1 MFRRNS
7 KVVKGRGQRAVERP
21 PPPSIISANLRIN
34 GNLHTV
40 GDVQIDGTVE
50 GDVSSRVL
58 NIGEK
63 AVINGAIA
71 ADTVRIAGAA
81 NGEVTARIVQL
92 SSTARVI
99 GDINHQSL
107 SIDAVAYVQS
117 LCRHIEQKN
126 EVQQVSSVA
135 DSGPKVVDGVAASE
149 TGTRSAGRGK
159 VSDSR
164 PGPVKVVG

>member
-7 KVVKGRGQRAVERP
+7 TITKRRGQRAVERP
-21 PPPSIISANLRIN
+21 PPPSIISINLRIR
-34 GNLHTV
+34 GDLHTD
-40 GDVQIDGTVE
+40 GDVQVDGTVE

-63 AVINGAIA
+63 AVINGSIA

-81 NGEVTARIVQL
+81 NGEITARIVQL

-107 SIDAVAYVQS
+107 SIDAGAYVQG
-117 LCRHIEQKN
+117 LCRQIEQKN
-126 EVQQVSSVA
+126 EAQQVSSVA
-135 DSGPKVVDGVAASE
+135 ESGPQVGGLSAAS
-149 TGTRSAGRGK
+149 GSDVQPVNRGNAP
-159 VSDSR
+159 DPR
-164 PGPVKVVG
+164 LGPVKVVG

>member
-1 MFRRNS
+1 MFRRS
-7 KVVKGRGQRAVERP
+7 STAAKRRGQRAVERP
-21 PPPSIISANLRIN
+21 PPPSIISANLRIK
-34 GNLHTV
+34 GNLHTD

-71 ADTVRIAGAA
+71 ADTVRIAGSA
-81 NGEVTARIVQL
+81 NGEVTARVVQL

-107 SIDAVAYVQS
+107 SIDAGAYVQG
-117 LCRHIEQKN
+117 LCRHIEQKK
-126 EVQQVSSVA
+126 EPQQVSSGAESKPQVGGRNTARESDVQPA
-135 DSGPKVVDGVAASE
+135 DR
-149 TGTRSAGRGK
+149 GTEP
-159 VSDSR
+159 DPR
-164 PGPVKVVG
+164 PGPVKVAG

>member
-1 MFRRNS
+1 MFRRSS
-7 KVVKGRGQRAVERP
+7 KLAKGRGQRAVERP
-21 PPPSIISANLRIN
+21 PPPSIISANLQIK
-34 GNLHTV
+34 GNLHTD

-107 SIDAVAYVQS
+107 LIDAGAYVQG
-117 LCRHIEQKN
+117 LCRHVEQKN
-126 EVQQVSSVA
+126 EAQQISSVA
-135 DSGPKVVDGVAASE
+135 ESGPQVDGRNAARESDVQPADK
-149 TGTRSAGRGK
+149 GTEP
-159 VSDSR
+159 DLR

>member
-7 KVVKGRGQRAVERP
+7 KVAKGRGQRAVERP
-21 PPPSIISANLRIN
+21 LPPSIISANLRIK
-34 GNLHTV
+34 GNLHTD
-40 GDVQIDGTVE
+40 GDVQVDGTVD

-71 ADTVRIAGAA
+71 ADKVRIAGAA

-107 SIDAVAYVQS
+107 SIDAGAYVQG
-117 LCRHIEQKN
+117 LCRHIEQKKDA
-126 EVQQVSSVA
+126 QQVSSA
-135 DSGPKVVDGVAASE
+135 AESGPQVVDGVAASE
-149 TGTRSAGRGK
+149 PGTRSAGRGK
-159 VSDSR
+159 VSSVQ
-164 PGPVKVVG
+164 PGPVKAVG